1 MRKLSENFANPGNSL
16 GQGLMNHYTPID
28 NIIIN
33 VRNIFGALLGL
44 VVSKGEDGVS
54 LKIQSSTF
62 VDPEQTRN
70 ILYNST
76 FDGRTYLA
84 NYISNQ
90 GLNDVKIIN
99 VGQSCIA
106 YFCPSDLAQSGSC
119 STCKCKEMKESQLVE
134 CEMSGIIKEDYE
146 EELEDKT
153 KEELNSII
161 NNQNKVKAS
170 NDFAEK
176 LRSVIELPDDLYI
189 KATKDIDGHESIAL
203 RYKTEQRRP
212 FGGKTDVITSLM
224 NIYAT
229 GTNAI
234 WVGAFLN
241 KDIYTDEIIN
251 TVNTILQFVGAQ
263 ETDDECVWD
272 IPDSNTNDGDDN
284 KSPINEPDGPELNI
298 DDEDDNND

>member
-1 MRKLSENFANPGNSL
+1 MRKLSENFANPGN
-16 GQGLMNHYTPID
+16 GIAQGLMNHYTPID

-62 VDPEQTRN
+62 TDPDKTRD

-84 NYISNQ
+84 QYIMNQ
-90 GLNDVKIIN
+90 GLQDLKIICL
-99 VGQSCIA
+99 GQSCIA
-106 YFCPSDLAQSGSC
+106 YFCPNDLAGDDYGCC
-119 STCKCKEMKESQLVE
+119 SEMQEAKLVE
-134 CEMSGIIKEDYE
+134 CEMYGVIKEDYE
-146 EELEDKT
+146 EEIEDKT
-153 KEELNSII
+153 KEELASII
-161 NNQNKVKAS
+161 NDNNKVKAA

-176 LRSVIELPDDLYI
+176 IKNVITLSPELYI

-224 NIYAT
+224 NIYST
-229 GTNAI
+229 GANAI

-241 KDIYTDEIIN
+241 KDIYADEIISTIN
-251 TVNTILQFVGAQ
+251 AILQFIGAT
-263 ETDDECVWD
+263 ETEDECIWN
-272 IPDSNTNDGDDN
+272 IPDGNDTEG
-284 KSPINEPDGPELNI
+284 
-298 DDEDDNND
+298 DNNDDDDKTPEQQENEVTIDQPEV

>member
-1 MRKLSENFANPGNSL
+1 
-16 GQGLMNHYTPID
+16 
-28 NIIIN
+28 
-33 VRNIFGALLGL
+33 
-44 VVSKGEDGVS
+44 
-54 LKIQSSTF
+54 
-62 VDPEQTRN
+62 
-70 ILYNST
+70 
-76 FDGRTYLA
+76 
-84 NYISNQ
+84 
-90 GLNDVKIIN
+90 
-99 VGQSCIA
+99 
-106 YFCPSDLAQSGSC
+106 
-119 STCKCKEMKESQLVE
+119 MKESQLVE

-272 IPDSNTNDGDDN
+272 IPDSNVKDDDDE

-298 DDEDDNND
+298 DDDEDNND